1 MQVGVGNVYAGTRR
15 EMNTLLKHND
25 GWRKGEQVLL
35 CNFSNTLMG
44 TLYLGNS
51 VLDSFKSKNLI
62 GQIFATRTW
71 FLSYV
76 REYKN
81 LQDLLKLE
89 ITQ

>member
-1 MQVGVGNVYAGTRR
+1 
-15 EMNTLLKHND
+15 
-25 GWRKGEQVLL
+25 
-35 CNFSNTLMG
+35 MG

-62 GQIFATRTW
+62 GQIFATRTG

>member
-1 MQVGVGNVYAGTRR
+1 
-15 EMNTLLKHND
+15 
-25 GWRKGEQVLL
+25 
-35 CNFSNTLMG
+35 MG